1 MIEQLLNISAKDNA
15 QTIFRK
21 DAESNQSADPIKVL
35 NALEDTLDLSDN
47 AMNLKKLN
55 KKELELFGKSLNKLN
70 RFGIVGHHY
79 YEIDGKIVKRD
90 ITTSLGDRRLYD
102 KKQVASKFNIYA

>member
-1 MIEQLLNISAKDNA
+1 LIEKLLNTTAKDTA
-15 QTIFRK
+15 TTIFRK
-21 DAESNQSADPIKVL
+21 EAKEKQAADPIKVL

-90 ITTSLGDRRLYD
+90 ITTSLGDRRLYGQ
-102 KKQVASKFNIYA
+102 KQVASNFSIYA